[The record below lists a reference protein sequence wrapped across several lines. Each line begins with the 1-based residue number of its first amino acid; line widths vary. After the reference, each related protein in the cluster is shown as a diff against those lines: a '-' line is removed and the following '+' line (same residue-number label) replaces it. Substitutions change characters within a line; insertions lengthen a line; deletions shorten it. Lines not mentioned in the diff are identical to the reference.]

1 MKFARISAAGIA
13 AVAALGLAACGSGTP
28 GGSNAG
34 ARGAGGG
41 TAASTGGAGGGSGQS
56 VKVGIKF
63 DQPGLGL
70 KSGSTYEGMDVDV
83 ANYVAKELNFTPEF
97 VEAVS
102 SQRET
107 LISSG
112 QVKYIVGTYSISDAR
127 KEKVSFAGPYF
138 IAGQDL
144 LVRADDSS
152 ITGPDTLTGKKLCSV
167 KGSTSASNL
176 QTKYPGINLQEYNT
190 YTLCVDALKA
200 KRVDALTTDNTIL
213 AGYAAQA
220 ANKGKLKVVGKTFST
235 ENYGVGLKKGDT
247 AFCTQVTDALKK
259 YISSGEW
266 QKSVDKWLGPAG
278 FKPGAGNPPTPA
290 ACS

>member
-1 MKFARISAAGIA
+1 MKFGRISAI
-13 AVAALGLAACGSGTP
+13 AVAALTATGLAACGSGSP
-28 GGSNAG
+28 GTG
-34 ARGAGGG
+34 
-41 TAASTGGAGGGSGQS
+41 STGGAAGGAGQT

-70 KSGSTYEGMDVDV
+70 KSGSTYEGFDVDV
-83 ANYVAKELNFTPEF
+83 ANYVAKELNYTPQF
-97 VEAVS
+97 VEAIS

-107 LISSG
+107 LISTG
-112 QVKYIVGTYSISDAR
+112 QVKYIVGTYSITDTR
-127 KEKVSFAGPYF
+127 KAKVSFAGPYF
-138 IAGQDL
+138 VAGQDL
-144 LVRADDSS
+144 LVKSDETA

-176 QTKYPGINLQEYNT
+176 QKKYPGVQLQEYNT

-200 KRVDALTTDNTIL
+200 GNVDALTTDNTIL

-220 ANKGKLKVVGKTFST
+220 ANKGQLKVVGTTFST

-247 AFCTQVTDALKK
+247 AFCTQVTTALATF
-259 YISSGEW
+259 ISSGEW

-278 FKPGAGNPPTPA
+278 FKPGAGNPPTAA

>member
-1 MKFARISAAGIA
+1 MKYGRISAAGIA
-13 AVAALGLAACGSGTP
+13 VVAALGLAACGSGTA
-28 GGSNAG
+28 GGPSA
-34 ARGAGGG
+34 AGGG
-41 TAASTGGAGGGSGQS
+41 STAGSSGGGSGQS

-70 KSGSTYEGMDVDV
+70 KSGSTYEGFDVDV

-112 QVKYIVGTYSISDAR
+112 QVKYIVGTYSITDAR

-144 LVRADDSS
+144 LVRSDETG
-152 ITGPDTLTGKKLCSV
+152 ITGPDSLTGKKLCSV

-200 KRVDALTTDNTIL
+200 KSVDALTTDNTIL
-213 AGYAAQA
+213 AGYAAQP
-220 ANKGKLKVVGKTFST
+220 ANAGKLKVVGKTFST
-235 ENYGVGLKKGDT
+235 ENYGVGVKKGDT

-259 YISSGEW
+259 FISSGEW